1 MDFRRASIAHG
12 VPPQG
17 GKPLRAGDPYPF
29 YGERK
34 KRGSAPPEGGSVTKR
49 DGTNEKEM
57 IQIRKRNKTIAIRC
71 TDDEYKRVHRRAQE
85 HGMKLSDFVLRTAL
99 GKKIIIAEGLQDVVR
114 QQRAIGN
121 NLNQLTR
128 LANQGEVNIIDLR
141 KLVDEYKAVTEMISE
156 VLREVR

>member
-1 MDFRRASIAHG
+1 M
-12 VPPQG
+12 
-17 GKPLRAGDPYPF
+17 
-29 YGERK
+29 
-34 KRGSAPPEGGSVTKR
+34 
-49 DGTNEKEM
+49 
-57 IQIRKRNKTIAIRC
+57 RKRNKTIAIRC
-71 TDDEYKRVHRRAQE
+71 TEEEYQRVHRRAHE

-128 LANQGEVNIIDLR
+128 LANQGEVKIIDLR
-141 KLVDEYKAVTEMISE
+141 RLVDEYKTVTDMISE

>member
-1 MDFRRASIAHG
+1 MAFRLGAVSLCARET
-12 VPPQG
+12 
-17 GKPLRAGDPYPF
+17 RTPF
-29 YGERK
+29 NAKEK

-57 IQIRKRNKTIAIRC
+57 VQIRKRNKTIAIRC
-71 TDDEYKRVHRRAQE
+71 TEDEYQRVHRRAAE
-85 HGMKLSDFVLRTAL
+85 HGLKLSDFVLRTAL
-99 GKKIIIAEGLQDVVR
+99 GKKIIIAEGLQDVVH

>member
-1 MDFRRASIAHG
+1 M
-12 VPPQG
+12 
-17 GKPLRAGDPYPF
+17 
-29 YGERK
+29 
-34 KRGSAPPEGGSVTKR
+34 
-49 DGTNEKEM
+49 
-57 IQIRKRNKTIAIRC
+57 RKRNKTIAIRC
-71 TDDEYKRVHRRAQE
+71 TEEEYQRVHRRAWE

-128 LANQGEVNIIDLR
+128 LANQGEINVIDLKAMVR
-141 KLVDEYKAVTEMISE
+141 EYSAVTEMIAE

>member
-1 MDFRRASIAHG
+1 M
-12 VPPQG
+12 
-17 GKPLRAGDPYPF
+17 
-29 YGERK
+29 
-34 KRGSAPPEGGSVTKR
+34 
-49 DGTNEKEM
+49 
-57 IQIRKRNKTIAIRC
+57 RKRNKTIAIRC
-71 TDDEYKRVHRRAQE
+71 TEDEYNRMHRRAAE

-128 LANQGEVNIIDLR
+128 LANQGEVNVIDLR

>member
-1 MDFRRASIAHG
+1 
-12 VPPQG
+12 
-17 GKPLRAGDPYPF
+17 
-29 YGERK
+29 
-34 KRGSAPPEGGSVTKR
+34 
-49 DGTNEKEM
+49 
-57 IQIRKRNKTIAIRC
+57 
-71 TDDEYKRVHRRAQE
+71 
-85 HGMKLSDFVLRTAL
+85 MKLSDFVLRTAL

-128 LANQGEVNIIDLR
+128 LANQGEINVIDLR

>member
-1 MDFRRASIAHG
+1 M
-12 VPPQG
+12 
-17 GKPLRAGDPYPF
+17 
-29 YGERK
+29 
-34 KRGSAPPEGGSVTKR
+34 
-49 DGTNEKEM
+49 
-57 IQIRKRNKTIAIRC
+57 RKRNKTIAIRC
-71 TDDEYKRVHRRAQE
+71 TEEEYQRVHRRARD

-128 LANQGEVNIIDLR
+128 LVNQGEVNIIDLR

>member
-1 MDFRRASIAHG
+1 M
-12 VPPQG
+12 
-17 GKPLRAGDPYPF
+17 
-29 YGERK
+29 
-34 KRGSAPPEGGSVTKR
+34 
-49 DGTNEKEM
+49 
-57 IQIRKRNKTIAIRC
+57 RKRNKTISIRC
-71 TDDEYKRVHRRAQE
+71 TDDEYERVHRKAEQ
-85 HGMKLSDFVLRTAL
+85 HGLKLNEFVLKATL
-99 GKKIIIAEGLQDVVR
+99 GKKIIVAEGLADVVK

>member
-1 MDFRRASIAHG
+1 M
-12 VPPQG
+12 
-17 GKPLRAGDPYPF
+17 
-29 YGERK
+29 
-34 KRGSAPPEGGSVTKR
+34 
-49 DGTNEKEM
+49 
-57 IQIRKRNKTIAIRC
+57 RKRNKTIAIRC
-71 TDDEYKRVHRRAQE
+71 TEEEYRRVHRRARE

-156 VLREVR
+156 VLREVK

>member
-1 MDFRRASIAHG
+1 M
-12 VPPQG
+12 
-17 GKPLRAGDPYPF
+17 
-29 YGERK
+29 
-34 KRGSAPPEGGSVTKR
+34 
-49 DGTNEKEM
+49 
-57 IQIRKRNKTIAIRC
+57 RKRNKTIAIRC
-71 TDDEYKRVHRRAQE
+71 TEDEYNRMHRRARE

-99 GKKIIIAEGLQDVVR
+99 GKKIIIVEGLQEVVR

-128 LANQGEVNIIDLR
+128 LANQREVNIIDLQ

>member
-1 MDFRRASIAHG
+1 M
-12 VPPQG
+12 
-17 GKPLRAGDPYPF
+17 
-29 YGERK
+29 
-34 KRGSAPPEGGSVTKR
+34 
-49 DGTNEKEM
+49 KEM

-71 TDDEYKRVHRRAQE
+71 TEDEYNRMHRRAWE
-85 HGMKLSDFVLRTAL
+85 HGLKLSDFVLRTAL

>member
-1 MDFRRASIAHG
+1 MTE
-12 VPPQG
+12 
-17 GKPLRAGDPYPF
+17 LM
-29 YGERK
+29 
-34 KRGSAPPEGGSVTKR
+34 
-49 DGTNEKEM
+49 KEM

-71 TDDEYKRVHRRAQE
+71 TEEEYQRVHRRARE

-99 GKKIIIAEGLQDVVR
+99 GKKIIVANGLNDVVR

-128 LANQGEVNIIDLR
+128 LANQGEINIIDLR

-156 VLREVR
+156 MLREVK

>member
-1 MDFRRASIAHG
+1 MRT
-12 VPPQG
+12 
-17 GKPLRAGDPYPF
+17 GDPYPF

-57 IQIRKRNKTIAIRC
+57 VQIRKRNRTIAIRC
-71 TDDEYKRVHRRAQE
+71 TEDEYNRMHRRAAE

-99 GKKIIIAEGLQDVVR
+99 GKKIVVAEGLQDVVR

-128 LANQGEVNIIDLR
+128 LANQGEINVIDLR
-141 KLVDEYKAVTEMISE
+141 KLVDEYKAVTEMIAE
-156 VLREVR
+156 VLKEVK